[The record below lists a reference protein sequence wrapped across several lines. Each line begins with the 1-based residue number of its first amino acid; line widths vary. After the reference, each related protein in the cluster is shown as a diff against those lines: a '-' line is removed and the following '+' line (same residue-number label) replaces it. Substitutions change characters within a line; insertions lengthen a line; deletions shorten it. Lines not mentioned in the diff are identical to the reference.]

1 MGTKFINAVNDSH
14 GLKKAQK
21 NLIHRV
27 RMQRAQH
34 PYLIHSFSPS
44 TNISK
49 LILELT
55 SHWKFH
61 WAGQWW
67 HICCNCCHLPLW
79 NLPRAGTAK
88 GPSGYLPQPQNPS
101 WDIAASIA
109 VHSSFAGFTGGLVPR
124 PFSILNQMPASCH
137 FLPLDFRNNTR
148 VTTPFCCTPC
158 LPDFKDYFCNFVPC
172 VEIQLL
178 WSPL

>member
-14 GLKKAQK
+14 GFKKAQK

-109 VHSSFAGFTGGLVPR
+109 VHSSFAGFTGGLV
-124 PFSILNQMPASCH
+124 QGH
-137 FLPLDFRNNTR
+137 FLYWTKCRLP
-148 VTTPFCCTPC
+148 VTSSHWISGTIHEWLHPSVAHPVFQILKTT
-158 LPDFKDYFCNFVPC
+158 FVILFP
-172 VEIQLL
+172 V
-178 WSPL
+178 